1 MPTTQAQRMSRR
13 ERLLWFVLPG
23 LLLVGAGVLV
33 VRFVQAHRPGPDG
46 EPEGVLN
53 LPGGHLPKGAYHLDS
68 GIGWGL
74 IGVGALLVLTGLV
87 WHAVTARN
95 TAARQT

>member
-1 MPTTQAQRMSRR
+1 
-13 ERLLWFVLPG
+13 
-23 LLLVGAGVLV
+23 
-33 VRFVQAHRPGPDG
+33 
-46 EPEGVLN
+46 LN